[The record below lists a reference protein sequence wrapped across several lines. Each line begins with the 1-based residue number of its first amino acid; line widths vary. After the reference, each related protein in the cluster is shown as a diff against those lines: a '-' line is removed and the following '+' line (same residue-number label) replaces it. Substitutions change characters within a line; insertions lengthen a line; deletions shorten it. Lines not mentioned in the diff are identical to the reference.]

1 MFLTYSTPHSPPT
14 HTHAGE
20 AMDST
25 KASVGQNVEAAQNRA
40 GEMADSAKHQAQVS
54 YLWDG
59 ERDDAMPICAFS

>member
-1 MFLTYSTPHSPPT
+1 
-14 HTHAGE
+14 
-20 AMDST
+20 MDST